1 MLGSNFIFQ
10 DACEYQVK
18 ARLPPIRFKSNVDY
32 LSQNRKIYP
41 LNQRMNLLMVFSCSL
56 AKNFGRLLQRME
68 VLRFHQ
74 LVVQ

>member
-1 MLGSNFIFQ
+1 
-10 DACEYQVK
+10 
-18 ARLPPIRFKSNVDY
+18 
-32 LSQNRKIYP
+32 
-41 LNQRMNLLMVFSCSL
+41 MNLLMVFSCSL